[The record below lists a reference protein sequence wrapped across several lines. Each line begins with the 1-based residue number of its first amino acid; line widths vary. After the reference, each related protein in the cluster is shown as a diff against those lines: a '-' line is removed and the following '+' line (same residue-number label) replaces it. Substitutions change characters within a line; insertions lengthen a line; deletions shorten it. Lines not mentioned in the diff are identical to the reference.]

1 MLTIQQSNIFYI
13 IWQKIRATN
22 MISRVSPVAR
32 GAAHGY
38 MSP

>member
-1 MLTIQQSNIFYI
+1 M
-13 IWQKIRATN
+13 RATN

-32 GAAHGY
+32 RAAHGY